1 MVHQSTPAV
10 EASCTRRSVS
20 AATGLPRSF
29 FRNNGQG
36 RLTLSAVFLFPAFA
50 AAAAGRAVFRR
61 AAAALAILRRHLA
74 VDLAECLGNC
84 LLYTSVDDYPYGG
97 GHGAVLQ
104 ADPLY
109 RCWCHVCDE
118 AGAPVHTIYL
128 SPAGHV
134 FDQSDARRLAKMDN
148 LVFVCGH
155 YEGIDQR
162 FIDECVDEELSIGDF
177 VVTGGEIPAMAI
189 TDAVCRLVP
198 GVLSDA
204 ACFEDESHWAGT
216 LEYPQYSRPAEW
228 HGLRVPDK
236 MCIRDRKC
244 SCLSKEHFAILCE
257 IIDRY
262 IFAVSM

>member
-1 MVHQSTPAV
+1 MARCGVAP
-10 EASCTRRSVS
+10 
-20 AATGLPRSF
+20 
-29 FRNNGQG
+29 
-36 RLTLSAVFLFPAFA
+36 
-50 AAAAGRAVFRR
+50 
-61 AAAALAILRRHLA
+61 
-74 VDLAECLGNC
+74 
-84 LLYTSVDDYPYGG
+84 
-97 GHGAVLQ
+97 Q

-118 AGAPVHTIYL
+118 AGVRWSTLIALPRW
-128 SPAGHV
+128 HV

-204 ACFEDESHWAGT
+204 ACF
-216 LEYPQYSRPAEW
+216 
-228 HGLRVPDK
+228 
-236 MCIRDRKC
+236 
-244 SCLSKEHFAILCE
+244 
-257 IIDRY
+257 
-262 IFAVSM
+262 